1 MKKIIKLK
9 LNYIL
14 KYWNYLNF
22 LRINGILIFCQN
34 LSINAQK
41 DLNIN
46 MYLNTNNHKWKVLNK
61 KISNIILDKTFMLK
75 IKNFKHILVL
85 NNINSINE
93 VTEYLKSNNILI
105 LGYLMQKIFFFKKD
119 FDLKKIKKNSI
130 ENALKNR
137 VINFYKNNILFLLQI
152 KMIIIKFILLL
163 KKKI

>member
-34 LSINAQK
+34 LSINAKK

-61 KISNIILDKTFMLK
+61 KISNIILDKTFMIK
-75 IKNFKHILVL
+75 IKNVNHILIL

-105 LGYLMQKIFFFKKD
+105 LGYLIQKIFFFKKD
-119 FDLKKIKKNSI
+119 FDLKKIKINSI
-130 ENALKNR
+130 VNALKNR

-152 KMIIIKFILLL
+152 KRIIIKFILLL
-163 KKKI
+163 KKKN